1 MRKLLVLSLT
11 ILVAG
16 CSSGTSYWSQF
27 GGGPGISF
35 ASKKNL
41 GSNISQVWD
50 LGYKRQLSMVWP
62 VIDDEHAYAVVD
74 NPDESYS
81 SCLVRISLESG
92 EQDMDLLPIGKGTSF
107 AMVVD
112 KYWMIISEGPKVTK
126 YDKKTFEKIWD
137 FQLDDDEN
145 IFQFACIED
154 IVFMATDKGNMYCL
168 NKDTG
173 MARWQQKADENY
185 FYRWCA
191 SNGETSL
198 IEGYSSDG
206 NGMMKIMAFDSYT
219 GDYKWQ
225 FETDGDASIPPQIS
239 GQKVIVNS
247 NGQIALLDMNTGEL
261 KWSQLIRNA
270 SGLPTKID
278 KPGCFLEEVYYLVNG
293 NHLVGYEIETGT
305 VIDEIIVPIDSPVAG
320 MVASRNSIFLSYFG
334 NKYLICYD
342 IYSKKFSK
350 IIEGDRTVLGMA
362 ALNGLVVQTIESILY
377 FK

>member
-1 MRKLLVLSLT
+1 M
-11 ILVAG
+11 
-16 CSSGTSYWSQF
+16 
-27 GGGPGISF
+27 
-35 ASKKNL
+35 
-41 GSNISQVWD
+41 
-50 LGYKRQLSMVWP
+50 GYKRQLSMVWP
-62 VIDDEHAYAVVD
+62 VVDDEHAYAVVD
-74 NPDESYS
+74 NPDQNYS
-81 SCLVRISLESG
+81 SCLVRISLDTG

-112 KYWMIISEGPKVTK
+112 KYWLIISEGPKVTK
-126 YDKKTFEKIWD
+126 YDKKTFEKIWE

-154 IVFMATDKGNMYCL
+154 IVFMATDNGNMYCL

-173 MARWQQKADENY
+173 MARWQQKADEKY

-239 GQKVIVNS
+239 GQQVIINS
-247 NGQIALLDMNTGEL
+247 NGQIVLLDMNTGEL
-261 KWSQLIRNA
+261 KWSQLVRNA

-278 KPGCFLEEVYYLVNG
+278 KPGCFLEDVYYLVNG
-293 NHLVGYEIETGT
+293 NHLVGYDVQTGT
-305 VIDEIIVPIDSPVAG
+305 VIDEIVVPIDSPVAG
-320 MVASRNSIFLSYFG
+320 MVASRSSIFLSYFG

-342 IYSKKFSK
+342 INSKKFSK

-362 ALNGLVVQTIESILY
+362 ASNGLVVQTIESILY